1 MGMFHQHGKGGSGF
15 DRNQLRGMRAL
26 KRLKD
31 VTDRRTREQLERGL
45 DLGLEAAPS
54 VQDRTI
60 SLFSRGAQPAFAGIN
75 TFIKAPYCEN
85 IRDVG
90 KYDVAVVG
98 APFDMGTTYRAGC
111 RFGPQAVRRISALY
125 DSYNADMGVDL
136 YEELNLCDA
145 GDIFVIPSNIE
156 KSFDQI
162 DMAVSFIHEQGA
174 FPVVIGGD
182 HSIGYP
188 DVRAIAPHIEG
199 KVGIIHLDRH
209 IDMQER
215 DMDERMHTT
224 PWFHAS
230 NIPNAPPANL
240 VQMGIG
246 GWYGSRPGMKVARER
261 GSTVI
266 TISDVEELGVEQGRR
281 GRARVRLEG
290 RRSGLPVLR
299 HRLHRRRLRARDRLA
314 RAGRPASARSAEGA
328 ANGRPRGDLRDGGG
342 GDRTALRRL
351 RHDRPARRSRDHGRA
366 RDAGGRGPPRQPPV
380 APGARAA
387 RARQARAGGP
397 RARMTGWL
405 NGKAA
410 LAVLSFD
417 VDAESPILAAGRR
430 YADHA
435 MAMTHQAFG
444 PLVGVPRLLALLAEY
459 ELPATFFVPGL
470 TAERYPETVRRI
482 AEAGHEIGHHS
493 YSHRSPVDL
502 SESEERADFERA
514 LAALGKLGVDPSGH
528 RAALWEASWRTPAL
542 VAEYGMSYD
551 SSLMDSDRPYRLGTD
566 GGTVIELP
574 RTGGS
579 TTGSSTPFCRA
590 PTSGA

>member
-1 MGMFHQHGKGGSGF
+1 MGLFHHHGKGDGHFERGS
-15 DRNQLRGMRAL
+15 LRGMQVL

-31 VTDRRTREQLERGL
+31 ITDRRTREQLERGL

-162 DMAVSFIHEQGA
+162 DMAVSYIHEQGA

-230 NIPNAPPANL
+230 NIPNAPAANL

-266 TISDVEELGVEQGRR
+266 TISDVEELGIEKAVEV
-281 GRARVRLEG
+281 ALECAWKDAEAVFLSFDIDSIDAG
-290 RRSGLPVLR
+290 FVPGTGSPEPGGLL
-299 HRLHRRRLRARDRLA
+299 
-314 RAGRPASARSAEGA
+314 
-328 ANGRPRGDLRDGGG
+328 PREALK
-342 GDRTALRRL
+342 ALRMV
-351 RHDRPARRSRDHGRA
+351 AREGVCGMEVVEIA
-366 RDAGGRGPPRQPPV
+366 PPYDVSDMTAQL
-380 APGARAA
+380 GARAI
-387 RARQARAGGP
+387 
-397 RARMTGWL
+397 M
-405 NGKAA
+405 
-410 LAVLSFD
+410 D
-417 VDAESPILAAGRR
+417 V
-430 YADHA
+430 
-435 MAMTHQAFG
+435 
-444 PLVGVPRLLALLAEY
+444 
-459 ELPATFFVPGL
+459 
-470 TAERYPETVRRI
+470 
-482 AEAGHEIGHHS
+482 
-493 YSHRSPVDL
+493 
-502 SESEERADFERA
+502 
-514 LAALGKLGVDPSGH
+514 
-528 RAALWEASWRTPAL
+528 
-542 VAEYGMSYD
+542 
-551 SSLMDSDRPYRLGTD
+551 LGTLVEE
-566 GGTVIELP
+566 GHL
-574 RTGGS
+574 GS
-579 TTGSSTPFCRA
+579 RPSRQDRERKEHEAAQAKQAAQEGE
-590 PTSGA
+590 SG